1 MEIPELLKPLLDRPV
16 AIFGGGVSGRAAGD
30 LLRSQGRLHEVY
42 DERGGQYAHRDF
54 GEREA
59 GRHRLVIH
67 SPGFPP
73 SHPWFAAAQKA
84 GCTVLGELDFAS
96 LFWGGGTVAVTGT
109 NGKTTVTEFLAYAF
123 KRAGQ
128 KAVAVGN
135 VGYPM
140 SRLFELSNH
149 EGAVAVCE
157 VSSFQ
162 SECLKHFR
170 PQSLI
175 WTNFDEDH
183 LDRYASPQEYFD
195 AKWRLVEQLSRPSLV
210 MGESVA
216 VWAEKLGKK
225 LPSYTRIVRRSD
237 PLGDA
242 PANSPFLSYPQQ
254 ENYRLVRAFWEKE
267 SMSIHTLESAAIQF
281 RLPRH
286 RLQKVAEWGGIAF
299 WNDSKATNFSSAL
312 AALKTFKEPVFWI
325 GGGKSKG
332 GDIAAFTRAVA
343 AQIKGAAL
351 IGETA
356 PVLAEHLQAAGVGC
370 RVCKTLPEAVR
381 EAVERMAGSGIILLS
396 PGFSSLDMFES
407 YTQRGFAFE
416 QAVLSLKKQM
426 ATDTNSACAKTG
438 EKLS

>member
-1 MEIPELLKPLLDRPV
+1 METPELLKPLLERPA
-16 AIFGGGVSGRAAGD
+16 AIFGAGVSGRAAGD
-30 LLRSQGRLHEVY
+30 LLRSQGRFFEVY
-42 DERGGQYAHRDF
+42 DERGGAQARTEF
-54 GEREA
+54 GEHEA
-59 GRHRLVIH
+59 ARHGLVIH

-73 SHPWFAAAQKA
+73 EHPWFETARKA
-84 GCTVLGELDFAS
+84 GCLVLGELDFAS
-96 LFWGGGTVAVTGT
+96 LFWGGGSIAVTGT

-128 KAVAVGN
+128 QAVAVGN
-135 VGYPM
+135 IGYPM

-149 EGAVAVCE
+149 EGAVAVVE

-162 SECLKHFR
+162 SESLKHFR

-183 LDRYASPQEYFD
+183 LERYASLKDYFE

-210 MGESVA
+210 IGESVA
-216 VWAEKLGKK
+216 TWAEKFGKT
-225 LPSYTRIVRRSD
+225 LPSFTRVVRRED
-237 PLGDA
+237 KLGGP

-267 SMSIHTLESAAIQF
+267 SMSVVTLESAAAQF

-286 RLQKVAEWGGIAF
+286 RLQKVDELRGVSF
-299 WNDSKATNFSSAL
+299 WNDSKATNFASAL
-312 AALKTFKEPVFWI
+312 AAMKTFRQPVIWI

-332 GDIAAFTRAVA
+332 GDIGAF
-343 AQIKGAAL
+343 AQSMAGQIQGAAL
-351 IGETA
+351 LGETA
-356 PVLAEHLQAAGVGC
+356 PELAEHLQAAGVGC
-370 RVCKTLPEAVR
+370 QVCRSLPEAVAKAFAQAPAG
-381 EAVERMAGSGIILLS
+381 AVVLLS

-416 QAVLSLKKQM
+416 QAVLGLKKQK

-438 EKLS
+438 ETLS